1 MRGENQAVD
10 RGSSPERTQ
19 KTTRFVVGLTL
30 AISTPAVAQYDYA
43 KQGLKITV
51 ANDGGITVTD
61 ARTGKTLPC
70 IVTRTG
76 DQKPAVRLVVRGQ
89 VRPPSAERNP
99 ERTAC
104 DDHRTTF
111 PWLAAGC

>member
-1 MRGENQAVD
+1 MRI
-10 RGSSPERTQ
+10 TCL
-19 KTTRFVVGLTL
+19 VVGLTL

-76 DQKPAVRLVVRGQ
+76 DQKPAVVRVIEIDGSTVREFTVDTAPGNVVRVPGL
-89 VRPPSAERNP
+89 VPPE
-99 ERTAC
+99 E
-104 DDHRTTF
+104 DDARKE
-111 PWLAAGC
+111 LDKQ